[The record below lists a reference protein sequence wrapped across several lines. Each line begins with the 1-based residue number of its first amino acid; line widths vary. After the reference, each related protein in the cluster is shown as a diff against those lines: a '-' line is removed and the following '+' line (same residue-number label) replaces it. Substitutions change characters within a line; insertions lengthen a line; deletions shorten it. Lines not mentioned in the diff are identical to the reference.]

1 MLPGHLIGA
10 GAPEDEA
17 RVELVRRAAAAL
29 GVATLDDLADYFRL
43 RPAET
48 RPAVAELQAAGEL
61 LPVVVEGWNSRG
73 GAPVAAWLH
82 RDAAVPSRVHRDAL
96 LTPFDPVVWYR
107 PRAERIH
114 GFCRDELRGWLEEA
128 RCRDVCFHDAG
139 VVGKEVD
146 GERQDFPMFLAVAKA

>member
-10 GAPEDEA
+10 GAP
-17 RVELVRRAAAAL
+17 
-29 GVATLDDLADYFRL
+29 
-43 RPAET
+43 
-48 RPAVAELQAAGEL
+48 
-61 LPVVVEGWNSRG
+61 EGWNSRG

-114 GFCRDELRGWLEEA
+114 GFCRDELRGWLEQA
-128 RCRDVCFHDAG
+128 GYHDISFHDAG
-139 VVGKEVD
+139 VANKKVVG
-146 GERQDFPMFLAVAKA
+146 GQRLDFPLFLAIARH